1 MPLKS
6 LWLFLRYT
14 RWLVWLAFLG
24 RSVEFVI
31 HRQQHLD
38 PFGRLVRTTEL
49 WMFALPL
56 AAISIGCLEL
66 LVREKA
72 GITRGPAGKIGLGR

>member
-14 RWLVWLAFLG
+14 RWLIWLAFLG
-24 RSVEFVI
+24 LSVEFVI
-31 HRQQHLD
+31 HREQHLV
-38 PFGRLVRTTEL
+38 FGHLVRTTRL
-49 WMFALPL
+49 WSFAGGGG
-56 AAISIGCLEL
+56 AMGGGGVGL

>member
-14 RWLVWLAFLG
+14 RWLIWLAFLG
-24 RSVEFVI
+24 LSVEFVI
-31 HRQQHLD
+31 HREQHLV
-38 PFGRLVRTTEL
+38 FGHLVRTTEL

-56 AAISIGCLEL
+56 AAIAIGCLEL